1 MKNYYKVLLVATISH
16 FSMALSPPPP
26 QAQVI
31 EEVKFEPHM
40 VEHLIK
46 GCPENS
52 ECNSQMGKVSEDF
65 KQTFLKDSLIKK
77 KEFANKYGLPFTFW
91 TTLPKDKNTITYQSK
106 CSFHH
111 PQKDK
116 FGKIVND
123 RQPIYEGIRF
133 LKSTKE
139 LSNNQDILPNIM
151 LRQGQEK
158 PTIIPRHSI
167 PFYTNGAAIYFQ
179 QEYRGVDFKFKIEN
193 EKVSLFTDK
202 LQNYEIQSGAC
213 SEELLTKFKEINSQ
227 KLYQSAYCKLIYDA
241 KAKKYFR
248 YIFGWSC

>member
-1 MKNYYKVLLVATISH
+1 MNNYFKALLVTNIAHISL
-16 FSMALSPPPP
+16 ALGPQVPPK
-26 QAQVI
+26 VI
-31 EEVKFEPHM
+31 EEVEFKPHM

-52 ECNSQMGKVSEDF
+52 ACTAKMGAISEEF
-65 KQTFLKDSLIKK
+65 KETFLKGSLKMKK
-77 KEFANKYGLPFTFW
+77 NFAAKHGLPFTFW
-91 TTLPKDKNTITYQSK
+91 TTLPKNNNTITYQSK
-106 CSFHH
+106 CNFHH

-116 FGKIVND
+116 FGKIIND

-139 LSNNQDILPNIM
+139 LKDSQDILPNIM
-151 LRQGQEK
+151 FKEGQEK
-158 PTIIPRHSI
+158 PIIIPRHTL
-167 PFYTNGAAIYFQ
+167 PFYTNGNAIFFQ

-193 EKVSLFTDK
+193 EKITLHTTT
-202 LQNYEIQSGAC
+202 LENREIQGAVC
-213 SEELLTKFKEINSQ
+213 SEELLAKFKKINSQ